1 MSNSPI
7 KSKINFYLVSLFLLC
22 CDFIAFAQP
31 GDEDD
36 GGGLED
42 NTDPVPAPIDGRL
55 FVLAL
60 LGVLFVYYTYRR
72 HKKIS

>member
-1 MSNSPI
+1 MI
-7 KSKINFYLVSLFLLC
+7 KNKFSFYLLTLFLLL

-42 NTDPVPAPIDGRL
+42 NTDPQPAPIDGRL
-55 FVLAL
+55 LILAIV
-60 LGVLFVYYTYRR
+60 GILFVFYTYRR